1 MKIFFFVFSMFVLV
15 AFPIIA
21 IATDEASDEA
31 SIDKIKEGK
40 LEHIDSMIENLNQ
53 FKICIQSAQSKA
65 DLRRCEKNRKDE
77 AKRKRLDRIQKQKQK
92 LEERMKKLEAQ
103 EQKLKNKSD

>member
-1 MKIFFFVFSMFVLV
+1 MKTFFFVFSVFVFL

-21 IATDEASDEA
+21 TAKDEASDQM
-31 SIDKIKEGK
+31 SIEKMKEGK
-40 LEHIDSMIENLNQ
+40 LEHIDLMIESLNQ
-53 FKICIQSAQSKA
+53 FKACVQSAQSKA
-65 DLRRCEKNRKDE
+65 DVRQCEKNRKDE
-77 AKRKRLDRIQKQKQK
+77 AKRKRLDRIQKQKKK